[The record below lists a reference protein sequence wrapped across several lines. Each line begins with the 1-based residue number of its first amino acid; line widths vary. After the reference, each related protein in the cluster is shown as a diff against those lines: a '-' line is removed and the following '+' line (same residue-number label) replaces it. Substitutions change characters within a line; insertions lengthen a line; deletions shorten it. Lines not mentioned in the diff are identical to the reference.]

1 MIPSVTSHQMSARI
15 YEREDNIYSRP
26 VITNVLSMYMD
37 ECRKALVKGE
47 CVLLPRVGTIIPEVK
62 VASKKYNLPPCN
74 KEEENPP
81 YTRVRITRNSRL
93 KGDMDG
99 ALIRNIS
106 KGIMGLDELP
116 FDSQQ
121 IMKLKESGFIPS
133 DFVIENEEEE
143 D

>member
-1 MIPSVTSHQMSARI
+1 MIPSVTAYQMSARI
-15 YEREDNIYSRP
+15 YEREDNIYSRA

-47 CVLLPRVGTIIPEVK
+47 CVHLPRVGTIIPEVK
-62 VASKKYNLPPCN
+62 VGKQHNLPACN
-74 KEEENPP
+74 KEEGNPP

-93 KGDMDG
+93 TSDMNG
-99 ALIRNIS
+99 ALVRNIS

-116 FDSQQ
+116 FDSHQ
-121 IMKLKESGFIPS
+121 IMKLKESGFLPS
-133 DFVIENEEEE
+133 DFVIENDKEE